1 MLGFDK
7 EKLKLDHVFGSIIL
21 GYLLC
26 RYVFGATHD
35 PMQVILGR
43 HLGRGTNKWKKQTQ
57 QKEKEQKKEIKI
69 SFSGRIRESID
80 RILAI
85 HFSKNKRHEYFF
97 VLNKKNLSIYGPT
110 IMSF

>member
-1 MLGFDK
+1 
-7 EKLKLDHVFGSIIL
+7 V
-21 GYLLC
+21 
-26 RYVFGATHD
+26 V
-35 PMQVILGR
+35 Q
-43 HLGRGTNKWKKQTQ
+43 TNGKHKTQ

-69 SFSGRIRESID
+69 SFSGRIREIVD